1 MSSEANKWPIMRLS
15 ECCASISDGDHQP
28 PPKADEGVP
37 FVTISNIV
45 SNKLDFTD
53 TMHVPMSYYES
64 LDPKRKAQPGDTLY
78 SVVGSFGI
86 PVFIE
91 DNEPFVFQRH
101 IAILRPSTEV
111 ILPKYLY
118 YTMLSPIFYK
128 KADIAAI
135 GAAQRTISLTALRNM
150 EIEVPSLDVQQ
161 KVIDYLAPYDDLIAT
176 NQKQIALLEEAAQ
189 RIYKEWFIDFRFPGY
204 ENTGITDGVPD
215 GWAVNKAEAFFDIT
229 IGKTPPRAESR
240 WFVTDGG
247 IPWVS
252 ISDMGKSGTY
262 VFDTNEQLTVD
273 AVLKHN
279 VKVVQPG
286 TVFVSFKLTVGK
298 VSIATVPM
306 CTNEAIAH
314 FRIPETASRDY
325 AYWYLREFKYDTL
338 GNTSSISQA
347 VNSKIIKAM
356 PFMMPDR
363 KTIEAFASIISP
375 IMSQIKTCQDK
386 CRMAEEARGIL
397 LQKQLS
403 EVPNQE

>member
-1 MSSEANKWPIMRLS
+1 MSFDAKKWPIKRLS

-45 SNKLDFTD
+45 SNKLDFSD
-53 TMHVPMSYYES
+53 TMHVPMSYYEN
-64 LDPKRKAQPGDTLY
+64 LDSKRRAQPGDILY

-91 DNEPFVFQRH
+91 DNAPFVFQRH
-101 IAILRPSTEV
+101 IAILRPSSEV
-111 ILPKYLY
+111 VLPKYLY

-150 EIEVPSLDVQQ
+150 EIVVPSLDVQQ
-161 KVIDYLAPYDDLIAT
+161 KVIDLLAPYDNLIAT

-189 RIYKEWFIDFRFPGY
+189 RIYKEWFIDLRFPGY
-204 ENTGITDGVPD
+204 ESSILEDGIPR
-215 GWAVNKAEAFFDIT
+215 GWRKEQADSFFDIT
-229 IGKTPPRAESR
+229 IGKTPPRAESK
-240 WFVTDGG
+240 WFVTEGG

-252 ISDMGKSGTY
+252 ISDMGKSGAY
-262 VFDTNEQLTVD
+262 VFDTNEQLTAD
-273 AVLKHN
+273 AITKHN

-314 FRIPETASRDY
+314 FRIPEIALRDY
-325 AYWYLREFKYDTL
+325 SYWYLHEFKYDTL

-356 PFMMPDR
+356 PFIMPDT
-363 KTIEAFASIISP
+363 KTIEAFSSIVSP
-375 IMSQIKTCQDK
+375 MMSQIKTCQEK
-386 CRMAEEARGIL
+386 CIMAEEARDIL
-397 LQKQLS
+397 LQKLLT
-403 EVPNQE
+403 EVPIQ